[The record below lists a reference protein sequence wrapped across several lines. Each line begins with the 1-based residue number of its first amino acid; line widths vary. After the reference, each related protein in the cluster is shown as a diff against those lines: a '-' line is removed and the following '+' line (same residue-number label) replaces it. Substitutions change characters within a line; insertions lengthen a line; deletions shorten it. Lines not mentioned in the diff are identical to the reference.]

1 MYQCSFSDTMHR
13 NERSVLFAEIR
24 DTYSK
29 ASSPAYFGSHKD
41 RSSQTFDNRLADT
54 QSKTGSLCKVVHLI
68 ESFEDMTDTFF
79 GNADSRIFHK
89 DSGIFGIFI
98 FLISESN
105 GTVSRKLG
113 SIIDQIID
121 DLLDGYYL
129 SPGIFS
135 HYRAYE
141 ATVPLSEAYSVVE
154 NHALSSAAEANYD
167 WQT

>member
-121 DLLDGYYL
+121 DLLETEL
-129 SPGIFS
+129 SVTRYFFSLSGIRSNSSTLGGIFS
-135 HYRAYE
+135 C
-141 ATVPLSEAYSVVE
+141 
-154 NHALSSAAEANYD
+154 
-167 WQT
+167 

>member
-89 DSGIFGIFI
+89 DSVYSDLHLPHI
-98 FLISESN
+98 
-105 GTVSRKLG
+105 RK
-113 SIIDQIID
+113 
-121 DLLDGYYL
+121 
-129 SPGIFS
+129 
-135 HYRAYE
+135 
-141 ATVPLSEAYSVVE
+141 
-154 NHALSSAAEANYD
+154 
-167 WQT
+167 